1 MTTLRVIAT
10 IYDERDNAPLS
21 HDGAPGI
28 LRIQPGPFGLQLVAV
43 RDGRESMVPV
53 DTARIL
59 FGDGLI
65 RKIKSMAGIATDEET
80 EP

>member
-1 MTTLRVIAT
+1 MKTLRVIAT

-53 DTARIL
+53 DTARVL
-59 FGDGLI
+59 FGDELV
-65 RKIKSMAGIATDEET
+65 RKMKAMAGIGSDDALE
-80 EP
+80 